1 MTLGN
6 KIRVHRKMLGL
17 TQSELGEKLGVKLN
31 AVSKWECGRVE
42 DIPTSK
48 IKAMAKLFDVS
59 ISYLIDDEME
69 QPTVSDG
76 LSDLDREIIERLT
89 LLTPEELEKVDA
101 FVQGILAAR

>member
-69 QPTVSDG
+69 QPAGGG
-76 LSDLDREIIERLT
+76 LSKLDEQIMEFLSVLT
-89 LLTPEELEKVDA
+89 VEQKQMLLAQLR
-101 FVQGILAAR
+101 ILTEGR